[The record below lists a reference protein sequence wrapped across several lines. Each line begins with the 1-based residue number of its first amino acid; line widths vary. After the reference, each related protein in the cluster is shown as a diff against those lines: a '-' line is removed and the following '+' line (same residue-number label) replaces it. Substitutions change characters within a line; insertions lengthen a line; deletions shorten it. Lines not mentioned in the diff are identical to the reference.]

1 MVIRPKKLISRNLG
15 MVLLTFLFVICQPGY
30 ARIYK
35 WVDADGT
42 VQYTQTPPPA
52 GIAAEEIKPPPRVDT
67 DAAVKALE
75 EQRVDLDKTRDGRLK
90 AAEQEQKADQEIAEK
105 QRQCEQARLRL
116 AAYERPRVNVVAEDG
131 ERRRAT
137 EEERTA
143 EIEKARAA
151 VSQLCN

>member
-1 MVIRPKKLISRNLG
+1 MRSKPIFMPLAVIA
-15 MVLLTFLFVICQPGY
+15 FLAWMLSVTDQVQ

-67 DAAVKALE
+67 DTAVKALE
-75 EQRVDLDKTRDGRLK
+75 EQRVDLDKTRDGRIK

-137 EEERTA
+137 EEERTV

-151 VSQLCN
+151 VNQLCN